1 MPIVKILC
9 VSVEESFSS
18 FKQIVYLTKL
28 EKNEWA
34 LDSFSYKAGI
44 SPVDRGDIKRLLNDE
59 VSLNSRTKNFKW
71 IQNKLYLGI
80 EILVLGQ
87 HLTEIVTQF
96 LKYFKT
102 LTEMVWKSWT
112 LWKNKNASDNFFIDW
127 ESNSN
132 FHQYLNPLKVLFN
145 ISTN

>member
-1 MPIVKILC
+1 M
-9 VSVEESFSS
+9 
-18 FKQIVYLTKL
+18 
-28 EKNEWA
+28 
-34 LDSFSYKAGI
+34 DSFSYKAGI

-102 LTEMVWKSWT
+102 LTEMV
-112 LWKNKNASDNFFIDW
+112 
-127 ESNSN
+127 
-132 FHQYLNPLKVLFN
+132 
-145 ISTN
+145 